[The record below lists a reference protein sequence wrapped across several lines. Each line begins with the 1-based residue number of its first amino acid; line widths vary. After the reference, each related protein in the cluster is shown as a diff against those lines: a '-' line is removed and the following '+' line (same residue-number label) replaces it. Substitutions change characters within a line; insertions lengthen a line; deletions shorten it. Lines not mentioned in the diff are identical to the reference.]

1 MTSLRWVARGL
12 LVLAGAGAIGAAA
25 YLWLGPPSAARL
37 YPHDE
42 IARFRPTAEHG
53 LLQFAGEG
61 FLLLLVAYAG
71 RRWLRVRL

>member
-1 MTSLRWVARGL
+1 MTSLRWITRGL
-12 LVLAGAGAIGAAA
+12 LVLAVAGAIAAVP
-25 YLWLGPPSAARL
+25 YLWLGPPSAARH

-42 IARFRPTAEHG
+42 VARFRPTAGHG

-61 FLLLLVAYAG
+61 FLLLLIAYAG